1 MKIYKYEINF
11 YKDLTDWQREYFQD
25 CIRTF
30 CEEDFGLRSDEFE
43 CIETEMPALAR
54 SVNM

>member
-43 CIETEMPALAR
+43 CIETEIPALAR
-54 SVNM
+54 SINM